1 MTRPKRKSHEM
12 ITLQRKRKR
21 KQLKEE
27 ANTKN
32 GRELG
37 VNQYDEIGESSSTI
51 YNKLINNSEDNM
63 YEQVKRLTNVSK
75 QTERVRRYR
84 QNMSEE
90 KKEELRAIARRKL
103 ALKRANM
110 SEEEKAT
117 IRAENRLRNSLKRQN
132 LSEEKKEELRAIA
145 RRKIA
150 LKRKSMS
157 EEKKAAMREENR
169 LRKSLKRKNMSEEEK
184 AAEREYHRQ
193 RMAMKRE
200 NMTDEEKQ
208 AFREDQRKRMALKRQ
223 NMSEEEKLL
232 RREIDRHRMAM
243 KRKVFKDETEGFQ
256 TSVVRFRRERQRFP
270 PKSVDLEDSSD
281 DNGTSEDIQRF
292 LAITLKTEL
301 HSANSTSS

>member
-117 IRAENRLRNSLKRQN
+117 IRAENRLRNSLKRYEQIQR
-132 LSEEKKEELRAIA
+132 LTVAKRHTEYV
-145 RRKIA
+145 RRY
-150 LKRKSMS
+150 RKSMS